1 MNMRG
6 PNLRQRVRDGELTE
20 EQADEITERYW
31 DRERDIDTDRK
42 SEQQNK
48 NENDRINRS

>member
-1 MNMRG
+1 MNMRV
-6 PNLRQRVRDGELTE
+6 PNLRQRVRDGDLNE

-42 SEQQNK
+42 TEQKEKDYDKQN
-48 NENDRINRS
+48 